1 MKGLKKLAAAALFM
15 VFFANTAFAEENN
28 TTVPNTELIEET
40 FVINCSI
47 PKTTGE
53 LAINGNATVFV
64 ELPADYYYSN
74 ESYPV
79 CYVFDGKR
87 ISKEEDALGLHK
99 LYGEKGKKLPGV
111 IYVGIDTP
119 ENAYRSAI
127 LGAPMNTTFFLVDQ
141 ARGDVDTKL
150 QGKGD
155 YYTSW
160 VANTLKPYIDT
171 LYRTKTDAAD
181 TGVIGWSSGG
191 SAALIAAI
199 INHQTFN
206 RVAAFSPATWMW
218 EDWFYGAINNEGYF
232 YHYITE
238 DGADRQY
245 SVGVKHIDYLYMYQG
260 GNDGSAGHPIWALN
274 SVDGIYEL
282 LLEKG
287 AGAKGHTYV
296 NYREGTHSDDSWKQY
311 TESCIT
317 FLFPE
322 YIR

>member
-1 MKGLKKLAAAALFM
+1 MKGLKCIVAVLLLATIF
-15 VFFANTAFAEENN
+15 VNTAFAEETGTAAVN
-28 TTVPNTELIEET
+28 TQLIEEV
-40 FVINCSI
+40 FIANCSV
-47 PKTTGE
+47 PKTTGQM
-53 LAINGNATVFV
+53 AINGNATIYV
-64 ELPADYYYSN
+64 ELPADYYSSN
-74 ESYPV
+74 ERYPV

-87 ISKEEDALGLHK
+87 ISKEEDSLGLHK
-99 LYGEKGKKLPGV
+99 LYEEKGKKLPGV

-141 ARGDVDTKL
+141 SRGDVDTRL
-150 QGKGD
+150 QGMGD
-155 YYTSW
+155 YYTKW
-160 VANTLKPYIDT
+160 IADTLKPYIDT
-171 LYRTKTDAAD
+171 LYRTKADAAD
-181 TGVIGWSSGG
+181 TGIIGWSSGG
-191 SAALIAAI
+191 SAAIIAAI

-218 EDWFYGAINNEGYF
+218 EDWFYGAISNEGYL

-238 DGADRQY
+238 DGAYRQY
-245 SVGVKHIDYLYMYQG
+245 SVGTKHIDYLFMYQG
-260 GNDGSAGHPIWALN
+260 GNDGSAGHPAWALN

-287 AGAKGHTYV
+287 AGSKGHSYI
-296 NYREGTHSDDSWKQY
+296 NYREGTHSNDSWKQY
-311 TESCIT
+311 TENCIT